1 MTRDSVMESDKYKHI
16 PRTISSSKTWK
27 MEKTLTGTKKEFK
40 ELLAKVDYEGG
51 WESMLNYSDPPN
63 IYKFPSIAK
72 IWDKLKFEFEE
83 LEGEINFY
91 ANELGLELDNMDG
104 M

>member
-1 MTRDSVMESDKYKHI
+1 
-16 PRTISSSKTWK
+16 

-72 IWDKLKFEFEE
+72 IWDKIKV
-83 LEGEINFY
+83 
-91 ANELGLELDNMDG
+91 
-104 M
+104 